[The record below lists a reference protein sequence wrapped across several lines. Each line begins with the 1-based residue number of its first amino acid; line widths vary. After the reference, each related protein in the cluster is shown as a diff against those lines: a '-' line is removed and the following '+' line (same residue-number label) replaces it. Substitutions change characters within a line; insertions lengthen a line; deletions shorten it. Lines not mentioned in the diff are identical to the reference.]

1 MIRISTLRYLEG
13 SENNLILGLRH
24 HWHNDFVNSSEWGAE
39 EKVGV
44 DYLPDIECHSG
55 VNWAELSVS
64 RLGQL

>member
-1 MIRISTLRYLEG
+1 MFDRE
-13 SENNLILGLRH
+13 LI
-24 HWHNDFVNSSEWGAE
+24 WEQGAE

-44 DYLPDIECHSG
+44 GYLPDIECHSG